1 MINEFCQFKHIM
13 VRHFLFISD
22 TFTSKPL
29 ALQRCVDDLYLA
41 FFSNN
46 DMLLCVAFVNDI
58 GDGRSIKHRTV
69 NRYTG
74 NDYMDIQQIIIFE
87 TRMHQLP
94 L

>member
-1 MINEFCQFKHIM
+1 M

-29 ALQRCVDDLYLA
+29 ALQRSVDDLYLA
-41 FFSNN
+41 VFSNN
-46 DMLLCVAFVNDI
+46 GILLCLAFVDNI

-74 NDYMDIQQIIIFE
+74 NDYMDIQQIIIIE
-87 TRMHQLP
+87 TRMHSSP